1 MSPGCCR
8 DKRPPFPRRM
18 PFLSLSVDGGRW
30 NRLHWILGSGH
41 CPRLGE
47 LRTAPRPGVDGRC
60 PFMPRLR
67 LEGPRRPN
75 PPAPPWFF
83 SRSTVEGLGCCRP
96 TGYPATRSATASA
109 RAPSTRSF
117 GTYAHGYPYS
127 AYFVGGEQSEI
138 PIRIGKFCGN
148 VVWGCTSSDAS
159 HLFISSY

>member
-8 DKRPPFPRRM
+8 DKRPPFPRRCLDECRSS
-18 PFLSLSVDGGRW
+18 PSLLTEADEIVST
-30 NRLHWILGSGH
+30 GSSAAATARALEGYAA
-41 CPRLGE
+41 
-47 LRTAPRPGVDGRC
+47 APRPGVDGRG

-67 LEGPRRPN
+67 LEGRRRPN

-138 PIRIGKFCGN
+138 PIRIGKFCRN
-148 VVWGCTSSDAS
+148 VV
-159 HLFISSY
+159 